1 MQISARNQLEGT
13 IESIQKGAVNAS
25 VVIKMSANER
35 IKSSITL
42 EAVEELKLCEG
53 QKAVAVI
60 KASEVMIG
68 IGEFMLSARNQ
79 IPCTVEEIK
88 EGAVNA
94 VVLLKTQ
101 GGDNITSTIT
111 LESLIGL
118 GIAKGSL
125 VKAVIK
131 ASSVMIGI

>member
-68 IGEFMLSARNQ
+68 I
-79 IPCTVEEIK
+79 
-88 EGAVNA
+88 
-94 VVLLKTQ
+94 
-101 GGDNITSTIT
+101 
-111 LESLIGL
+111 
-118 GIAKGSL
+118 
-125 VKAVIK
+125 
-131 ASSVMIGI
+131 